1 MAVRRTNGAFSGG
14 EAARGGAAAVA
25 QVRGSEEFG
34 DAFVWVLQ
42 TSFYRFFLT
51 SSASEVSAPC
61 DPDRTEVGIVALA
74 DHYNTQGP

>member
-1 MAVRRTNGAFSGG
+1 MGARSLEMLSSGYF
-14 EAARGGAAAVA
+14 RV
-25 QVRGSEEFG
+25 
-34 DAFVWVLQ
+34 Q

>member
-1 MAVRRTNGAFSGG
+1 MLSSGYF
-14 EAARGGAAAVA
+14 RV
-25 QVRGSEEFG
+25 
-34 DAFVWVLQ
+34 Q

-74 DHYNTQGP
+74 DHYNTQGH